1 MRFAAVKTVE
11 QQSVLEAAGG
21 RRPGMG
27 DEVDLNQPGG
37 GSFQSRGLSPA
48 AISGTR

>member
-1 MRFAAVKTVE
+1 MRFAAVKPVE
-11 QQSVLEAAGG
+11 QQSTLEAAGG

-37 GSFQSRGLSPA
+37 GSFQSPKYNRSLVENS
-48 AISGTR
+48 